1 MNDALLESPLIEFH
15 RAAGCEVVPY
25 FGVTLPAQFSDPL
38 SEHRTARQAVALIDT
53 NFRSVFSLSG
63 PDRVRYLNA
72 VLTSN
77 VRDLAPG
84 QGTVGLLLNAQG
96 HILAELE
103 TLACEDRILTLGHMQ
118 VRDKTEE
125 ILEKFIIMDDVT
137 LTDETAEYGTVSTG
151 TTGHAES
158 IQITFDPALVSYA
171 DILQIFFSVAHDPT
185 ELNRQGPDT
194 GTQYRSEIF
203 FADETQQKTAL
214 AYIAQ
219 LDQSHVFGHR
229 IVTRVDPLKG
239 FYPAEGYHQDFLVRN
254 PRYPYIV
261 YNDLP
266 KIANLKRELPQFY
279 VDQPTLV
286 AAAK

>member
-1 MNDALLESPLIEFH
+1 MSSLKLSVVTASIALGVQVWALSAAEPPVSASTSLAGIPS
-15 RAAGCEVVPY
+15 AAG
-25 FGVTLPAQFSDPL
+25 
-38 SEHRTARQAVALIDT
+38 
-53 NFRSVFSLSG
+53 SLQT
-63 PDRVRYLNA
+63 A
-72 VLTSN
+72 VLAGGCFWGTQGVFEHVKG
-77 VRDLAPG
+77 VRQVLAG
-84 QGTVGLLLNAQG
+84 YSGG
-96 HILAELE
+96 
-103 TLACEDRILTLGHMQ
+103 
-118 VRDKTEE
+118 
-125 ILEKFIIMDDVT
+125 EKA
-137 LTDETAEYGTVSTG
+137 TADYGTVSTG

-158 IQITFDPALVSYA
+158 IQITFDPAVVSYA

-194 GTQYRSEIF
+194 GTQYRSAIF

-219 LDQSHVFGHR
+219 LDQAHVFGHR

-279 VDQPTLV
+279 VGQPTLV